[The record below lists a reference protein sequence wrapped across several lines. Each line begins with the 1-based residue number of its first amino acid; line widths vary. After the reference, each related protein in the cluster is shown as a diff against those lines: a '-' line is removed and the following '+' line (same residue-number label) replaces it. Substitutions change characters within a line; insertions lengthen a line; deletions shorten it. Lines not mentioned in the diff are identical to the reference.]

1 MQIDEF
7 PRVERPQKE
16 AKSSNVKFSKKY
28 ERFGEIIRYLT
39 ADELN
44 QFFDSVDNNYHK
56 LMFQTIYELGCRVG
70 EFVRIQVKHSKLN
83 YNFIDKH
90 VNCFFSIHVG

>member
-1 MQIDEF
+1 MGTNVKKMKRIDEF
-7 PRVERPQKE
+7 PRVERPPKE

-44 QFFDSVDNNYHK
+44 QFFDSIDNY
-56 LMFQTIYELGCRVG
+56 
-70 EFVRIQVKHSKLN
+70 
-83 YNFIDKH
+83 
-90 VNCFFSIHVG
+90 